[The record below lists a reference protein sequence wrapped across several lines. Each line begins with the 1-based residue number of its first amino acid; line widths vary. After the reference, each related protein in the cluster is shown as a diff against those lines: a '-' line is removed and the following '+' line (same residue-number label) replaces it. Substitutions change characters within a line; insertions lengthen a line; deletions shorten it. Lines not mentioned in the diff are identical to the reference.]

1 MLTSALALLTAI
13 IVGVAAWLLAFG
25 DKDRVG
31 VAGTLLGGAAGF
43 LFGWITERS
52 RRAHEDAHRFEADRR
67 VVYVRFLEA
76 VDAVEKVVRS
86 RGVAGA
92 IKRDRPDLADRVDMP
107 EPADTSGIALLV
119 DEIQLLAPAF
129 VYMSATIVRMA
140 LDTLDLAHDGPE
152 EQWHLASAGLVE
164 AQAEFLRRAKRDLR
178 TPTGVMTRWQ
188 SRRYYV
194 MKRLGLIRPRS
205 KPKK

>member
-1 MLTSALALLTAI
+1 MLTSVLALLTAA
-13 IVGVAAWLLAFG
+13 IVTIAAWLLAFG

-31 VAGTLLGGAAGF
+31 IAGTLLGGAAGF

-67 VVYVRFLEA
+67 AVYVRFLEA
-76 VDAVEKVVRS
+76 VDAAEKLVRS

-92 IKRDRPDLADRVDMP
+92 IKRDRPDLADRVEMP
-107 EPADTSGIALLV
+107 ERADTSGIALMV

-140 LDTLDLAHDGPE
+140 LDTLDLAHDGSE
-152 EQWHLASAGLVE
+152 EQWHAASAGLTK
-164 AQAEFLRRAKRDLR
+164 AQAQFLSRAKRDLG
-178 TPTGVMTRWQ
+178 TPTGVMGTWASRWY
-188 SRRYYV
+188 RLT
-194 MKRLGLIRPRS
+194 KRLARVGRR
-205 KPKK
+205 